1 MEAYAFSRNTFL
13 CRRIKI
19 NKHFKYLPIKILNR
33 TQPTG
38 NLSFNIE
45 CSSLHQQ
52 LIITFMIQFSSHPE
66 KDPTPNKKHC
76 VRDYKQVVNQC
87 K

>member
-1 MEAYAFSRNTFL
+1 MPSDQDKQTFQVSF
-13 CRRIKI
+13 
-19 NKHFKYLPIKILNR
+19 NQNLNR

-52 LIITFMIQFSSHPE
+52 LIITFMIQFSSYPE
-66 KDPTPNKKHC
+66 KNPTPNKKHC